1 METPT
6 ISKEIFKKFDPLFLR
21 LFAEET
27 LEMGRKYD
35 LLFSYFVTGFLLYRE
50 NSPSLPPVTQALQVI
65 RLVLDVNTR
74 HQVYQLRVEICN
86 IRTKRLTIDYR
97 KKQTKYPSANCQK

>member
-6 ISKEIFKKFDPLFLR
+6 TSKAIFKKFDPLFLR

-35 LLFSYFVTGFLLYRE
+35 LLFSYFVTGFLLYRG
-50 NSPSLPPVTQALQVI
+50 NSLSSPITQALQVI
-65 RLVLDVNTR
+65 RLVLDFNTG
-74 HQVYQLRVEICN
+74 HQVYQLRVEICTN
-86 IRTKRLTIDYR
+86 QIKRLDNEYSLL
-97 KKQTKYPSANCQK
+97 YCSS